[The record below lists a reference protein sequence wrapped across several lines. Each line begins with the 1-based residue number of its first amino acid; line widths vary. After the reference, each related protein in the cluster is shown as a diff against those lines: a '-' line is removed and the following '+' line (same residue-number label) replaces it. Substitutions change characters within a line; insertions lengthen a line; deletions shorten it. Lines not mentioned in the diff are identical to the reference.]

1 MQTAWR
7 NRKKFRGASISPQ
20 QPIKS

>member
-7 NRKKFRGASISPQ
+7 NGKKFRGASISPRILIQ
-20 QPIKS
+20 